1 LLISKFTQIS
11 GQYLDGKIAK
21 LGKLFILLFL
31 FLLFFPYE
39 AYTKV
44 ILYLKNGNKL
54 EAYGCWEKGKQI
66 CFEKYGGT
74 VCIPANS
81 VAKIETQKDEI
92 DETNVRNEEVSKYTS
107 TNEEIGI
114 STGYQYESA
123 STEEGYDTSLL
134 EKISGRSSPDL
145 DITAWRS
152 SPDLDITDIME
163 IIALISGIF
172 WFIVWA
178 IIAFVIADDAGKRG
192 MSKVAWW
199 WTTFLLCLI
208 GLVLY
213 LCVRKPYRT

>member
-21 LGKLFILLFL
+21 LGKLFILFFL
-31 FLLFFPYE
+31 FLLFFSYE

-74 VCIPANS
+74 VCIPANT
-81 VAKIETQKDEI
+81 VAKIETQTDEI
-92 DETNVRNEEVSKYTS
+92 DETNVGNEKGEYAS
-107 TNEEIGI
+107 TNKEIGI
-114 STGYQYESA
+114 STEYQYESA
-123 STEEGYDTSLL
+123 STKEGYDTSLL
-134 EKISGRSSPDL
+134 KMTSGRSSL
-145 DITAWRS
+145 
-152 SPDLDITDIME
+152 DLDITDIME

>member
-1 LLISKFTQIS
+1 MLISKFTQIS

-21 LGKLFILLFL
+21 LGKLFILFFL

-81 VAKIETQKDEI
+81 VAKIETQTDEI
-92 DETNVRNEEVSKYTS
+92 DE

-114 STGYQYESA
+114 STEYQYESA
-123 STEEGYDTSLL
+123 STKEGYDTSLL
-134 EKISGRSSPDL
+134 KMTSGSSSRGVYINNDYNAADTEVKIMN
-145 DITAWRS
+145 T
-152 SPDLDITDIME
+152 
-163 IIALISGIF
+163 IALITGIF
-172 WFIVWA
+172 WLIVWA

-208 GLVLY
+208 GMILY
-213 LCVRKPYRT
+213 LCVRKPYRR